1 MIMAPEPITFL
12 GRVKRDRA
20 SGVVTPVA
28 EAARRMSSYRV
39 AASNDFPLMEQM
51 RDRAR
56 EIRLHTLANLDRY
69 LAQFASQVE
78 ANGGHVHWAADGD
91 EANAIITE
99 IAQANEVKSV
109 VKSKSMVTE
118 EIELN
123 EALEQV
129 GISVVES
136 DLGEFIVQLSN
147 DKPSHIIAPVLHKTR
162 YDIGELFAD
171 KLDAPYTTDPSQLTE
186 IARSHLRREFL
197 TADMG
202 ISGCNMGI
210 ADSGTVVL
218 VTNEGNGRLTTT
230 APRIHVTVMGM
241 ERIVPS
247 FADASAVLEVLARA
261 GTGQRLSVYTNLVSG
276 PRRHGDPDG
285 PDAFHVVILDN
296 GRSRTL
302 SGSEAEILACI
313 RCGACLN
320 ICPVY
325 REVGGHAYGFTY
337 PGPIG
342 AVVTPALKGLD
353 EWHELPYASTLC
365 GACVEACPVR
375 IDIPKMLLTLRSKAV
390 DDGHL
395 PGWLTFA
402 VGRYASAATHPRQ
415 FRVLLK
421 AGGVVGSMMAKDGW
435 ITKAPSHGA
444 NWTGARDLPQPAKT
458 PFHARWKQRHG
469 S

>member
-1 MIMAPEPITFL
+1 MTIEPVTFL
-12 GRVKRDRA
+12 GRVKRDRE
-20 SGVVTPVA
+20 SGVVIPVS
-28 EAARRMSSYRV
+28 EAARRMSAYRV
-39 AASNDFPLMEQM
+39 AASADFPLMEEM

-56 EIRLHTLANLDRY
+56 EVRLHTLANLDKY

-78 ANGGHVHWAADGD
+78 ANGGQVHWAADGH
-91 EANAIITE
+91 EANAIIRQ
-99 IAQANEVKSV
+99 IADNDDVRTV

-123 EALEQV
+123 ESLEAA
-129 GISVVES
+129 GLSIVET
-136 DLGEFIVQLSN
+136 DLGEFIVQLSG

-162 YDIGELFAD
+162 YDIGELFAE
-171 KLDAPYTTDPSQLTE
+171 KLDRGFSTDPAELTQM
-186 IARSHLRREFL
+186 AREHLRREFL

-202 ISGCNMGI
+202 ISGCNMAI
-210 ADSGTVVL
+210 ADTGTVVL

-241 ERIVPS
+241 ERIVPT
-247 FADASAVLEVLARA
+247 FGDASAVLEVLARA
-261 GTGQRLSVYTNLVSG
+261 GTGQRLSVYTNFVSG

-302 SGSEAEILACI
+302 GGQEAEILACI

-342 AVVTPALKGLD
+342 AVVTPSLKGLD

-375 IDIPKMLLTLRSKAV
+375 IDIPKMLLTLRSRAAT
-390 DDGHL
+390 DGHL

-402 VGRYASAATHPRQ
+402 IGRYATAATHPRQ
-415 FRVLLK
+415 FRLLLK
-421 AGGVVGSMMAKDGW
+421 AGGVVGSMMARDGW
-435 ITKAPSHGA
+435 ISKAPSHGA
-444 NWTGARDLPQPAKT
+444 NWTGARDLPQPAKK
-458 PFHARWKQRHG
+458 PFHARWKARHG
-469 S
+469 A

>member
-1 MIMAPEPITFL
+1 MTAEPVTFL
-12 GRVKRDRA
+12 GRAKRDRE
-20 SGVVTPVA
+20 SGVVAPVS
-28 EAARRMSSYRV
+28 EAARRMSSYRET
-39 AASNDFPLMEQM
+39 ASADFPLMDQM

-56 EIRLHTLANLDRY
+56 EVRLHTLAHLDRY

-78 ANGGHVHWAADGD
+78 ANGGHVHWASDGD
-91 EANAIITE
+91 EANTIIRD
-99 IAQANEVKSV
+99 IAKANDVRTV

-123 EALEQV
+123 EALEHA
-129 GISVVES
+129 GISVVET
-136 DLGEFIVQLSN
+136 DLGEFIVQLSE

-162 YDIGELFAD
+162 YDIGELFAE
-171 KLDAPYTTDPSQLTE
+171 KLGEPYTTDPSQLTE
-186 IARSHLRREFL
+186 IARTHLRREFL

-210 ADSGTVVL
+210 ADTGTVVL

-230 APRIHVTVMGM
+230 APRVHVSVMGM
-241 ERIVPS
+241 ERIVPT

-276 PRRHGDPDG
+276 PRRPGDPDG
-285 PDAFHVVILDN
+285 PDEFHVVILDN
-296 GRSRTL
+296 GRSKTL

-342 AVVTPALKGLD
+342 AVVTPSLKGLD
-353 EWHELPYASTLC
+353 DWHELPYASTLC

-375 IDIPKMLLTLRSKAV
+375 IDIPKMLLTLRAKSAN
-390 DDGHL
+390 DGHL
-395 PGWLTFA
+395 PGWLQFA
-402 VGRYASAATHPRQ
+402 VGRYATAAAHPRQ
-415 FRVLLK
+415 FRLLLK
-421 AGGVVGSMMAKDGW
+421 AGGVVGSMFAKDGW
-435 ITKAPSHGA
+435 IKKAPSHGA
-444 NWTGARDLPQPAKT
+444 AWTGARDLPQPATK
-458 PFHARWKQRHG
+458 PFHTRWKERSG